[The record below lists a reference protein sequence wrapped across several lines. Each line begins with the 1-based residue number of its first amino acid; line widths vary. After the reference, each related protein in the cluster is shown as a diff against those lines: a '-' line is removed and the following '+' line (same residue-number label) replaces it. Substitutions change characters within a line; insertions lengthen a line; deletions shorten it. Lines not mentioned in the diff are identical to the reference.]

1 MTPTKRQIAK
11 VLRQAARNVPQYPRL
26 TAALFDVCKGR
37 GNRASA
43 YYDNA
48 VRALKAY
55 CPSFRALLQSD
66 VPDVQMTLR
75 KTARA
80 IEHGLWFDSVSRR

>member
-11 VLRQAARNVPQYPRL
+11 VLRQAARSVPSYPRM
-26 TAALFDVCKGR
+26 TAALFDVCKVR
-37 GNRASA
+37 GSRASA
-43 YYDNA
+43 YYDGA

-55 CPSFRALLQSD
+55 SPDSFSVLLKLPAKELQG
-66 VPDVQMTLR
+66 VMR

-80 IEHGLWFDSVSRR
+80 IEHGLYFY

>member
-11 VLRQAARNVPQYPRL
+11 AIRQAARITPSHVRM
-26 TAALFDVCKGR
+26 TSALFAVCKTR

-43 YYDNA
+43 YYDGA

-55 CPSFRALLQSD
+55 SPVSFTQLLKLPTAELQKKMRRAARAL
-66 VPDVQMTLR
+66 
-75 KTARA
+75 
-80 IEHGLWFDSVSRR
+80 EHGLRIDL